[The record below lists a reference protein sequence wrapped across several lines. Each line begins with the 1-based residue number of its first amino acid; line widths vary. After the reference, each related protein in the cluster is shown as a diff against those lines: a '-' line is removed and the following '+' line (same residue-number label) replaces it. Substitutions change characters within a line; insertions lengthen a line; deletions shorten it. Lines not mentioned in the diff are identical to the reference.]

1 MYHGRGRVSNV
12 RAMDQ
17 DATFAPAVALRV
29 ARPVSTMFCGDGDQD
44 GLREDTTTRN
54 PTPDLNSPALGRF
67 FSGAA
72 AARHLSDCLAGH
84 IENPKRPSASLC
96 GTRSGEAAAVPG
108 DVSDPESVQ
117 RIVEAAREA
126 YGPPEILVNNAGF
139 LQQKRFVDLTVEDFD
154 RMIAVHLRGTFL
166 CTSAVLPDMLSR
178 GSGIIVNVAS
188 QLGQIGGIELCHY
201 SAAKAGI
208 IGLTKSLA
216 REVSAQGVRVNAVA
230 PGPINTELILGLS
243 EEWQRAKAAE
253 LPLGRFGEPAE
264 VAETVAF
271 LVSDGATLYVGQTL
285 GPNSGDVML

>member
-1 MYHGRGRVSNV
+1 MTSERSRAVLVTGAGSGIGRAIAEKLAKDGERVVVNDLKGETADEV
-12 RAMDQ
+12 
-17 DATFAPAVALRV
+17 V
-29 ARPVSTMFCGDGDQD
+29 ARIK
-44 GLREDTTTRN
+44 E
-54 PTPDLNSPALGRF
+54 
-67 FSGAA
+67 SG
-72 AARHLSDCLAGH
+72 
-84 IENPKRPSASLC
+84 
-96 GTRSGEAAAVPG
+96 GEAAAVPG

-154 RMIAVHLRGTFL
+154 RMIAVHQRGTFL

-216 REVSAQGVRVNAVA
+216 REVSNQGVRVNAVA
-230 PGPINTELILGLS
+230 PGPINTELVLGLS
-243 EEWQRAKAAE
+243 DEWRDAKSAE
-253 LPLGRFGEPAE
+253 LPLGRFGEPHE

-271 LVSDGATLYVGQTL
+271 LVSDGAALYVGQTL